1 MKKFREDFVNLRRN
15 KLDFYYQKINEK
27 ALKNKE
33 EYLDMIFNSEKQS
46 LYSDVRNELNSEFQF
61 LIN

>member
-46 LYSDVRNELNSEFQF
+46 LYSDVRNEMNTEFQF

>member
-46 LYSDVRNELNSEFQF
+46 LYSDVRNEMNSEFQF